1 MKSTS
6 DKELLQRLAQG
17 DGGALKVLFERYFPL
32 LAAVGGKICRDQ
44 DVGKDVAQK
53 VFIRIWEG
61 RAHLSIHG
69 DIKAYLRRMAV
80 NEALGRERTESRRR
94 SIREGIDVGSTVS
107 PTVEESVIADETRAR
122 INDAVNRLPD
132 KTREVFVL
140 SRSEQLSY
148 SEISEALDISIKTVE
163 YHMGKALIE
172 LRNILK

>member
-6 DKELLQRLAQG
+6 DKELLERLARG
-17 DGGALKVLFERYFPL
+17 DGSALKVLFERYFSL
-32 LAAVGGKICRDQ
+32 LAAVGGKICQDR

-53 VFIRIWEG
+53 VFIRIWEQ
-61 RAHLSIHG
+61 RADLRIHG
-69 DIKAYLRRMAV
+69 DIKPYLKRMAV

-94 SIREGIDVGSTVS
+94 SIREGIHANNTAS

-122 INDAVNRLPD
+122 INEAVNRLPD

-172 LRNILK
+172 LRKVLK